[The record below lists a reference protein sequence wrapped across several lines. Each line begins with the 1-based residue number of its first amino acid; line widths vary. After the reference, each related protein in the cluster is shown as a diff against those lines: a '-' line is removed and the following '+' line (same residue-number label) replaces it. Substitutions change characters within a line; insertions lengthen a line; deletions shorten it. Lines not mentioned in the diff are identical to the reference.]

1 MWFRCRDLA
10 AGFCLLSVWRFP
22 LPCESRDARARHGD
36 LARVAMRCAP
46 NLGRRPDG
54 DHRSHRCPGRRRPQ
68 ESGTERVRGV
78 GRGETTV
85 GVPRDCLVGNKV
97 IGPCYLKS

>member
-10 AGFCLLSVWRFP
+10 AGFCGAS
-22 LPCESRDARARHGD
+22 CESRDARARHGD

-54 DHRSHRCPGRRRPQ
+54 DHLDLIDVPADGDLLEPG
-68 ESGTERVRGV
+68 GERVRGV
-78 GRGETTV
+78 GR
-85 GVPRDCLVGNKV
+85 RDDSRRGCLLTRSLDLVT
-97 IGPCYLKS
+97 